1 MIMKKRFF
9 IGGAWPYANNSL
21 HVGHLAALL
30 PGDVLAR
37 FGRLCDYDVIYVSG
51 TDSHGTPITER
62 AKREK
67 VTPASIAEQYHAEFT
82 RDFEALGF
90 TYDKYTATFT
100 DYHKKG
106 VQDILRKIRAN
117 GYLYE
122 TTEEQD
128 FCETCGKFVSDREI
142 EGNCPVCG
150 KLTRGDQCEF
160 CNASFDSKMM
170 TEKRCRTC
178 SNATTTRMNKHLMFA
193 LSKFQKDVE
202 EFTEKMAPNWRLNAV
217 NETRKYLQQGLP
229 DRAATRDLDWG
240 VEVPV
245 EGYESKRIYVWFEAV
260 LGYMTTGKW
269 VAEQRG
275 IDFNEYMTEDGN
287 LNNYYIHGKD
297 NIPFHTVIFPALL
310 MAMDKSLCLPTHI
323 VSSEY
328 VNMNDEKMSKS
339 KGNLISVHELAETFP
354 MDATRFYTILYN
366 PERRDVNFSI
376 PDLIST
382 YNKFLAGGLGNFVN
396 RNLSFLKKK
405 FSGVV
410 PAGTVDAEVKAHIEE
425 LYKTLGAKFENA
437 ELRSAAEEMV
447 TLIQYANKYYDDQ
460 KPWVQAKAEDL
471 TDFANTTAT
480 CIYLMANMANL
491 FAPIIPEGCEKLAK
505 VLGMDKLSWNPVTLP
520 ETFTLGEVP
529 ILYTRIDEK
538 K

>member
-1 MIMKKRFF
+1 MTKRVL
-9 IGGAWPYANNSL
+9 IGTAWPYANNHL

-30 PGDVLAR
+30 PSDVLAR
-37 FGRLCDYDVIYVSG
+37 YSRMKGYETVMVSG
-51 TDSHGTPITER
+51 SDMHGTPITER
-62 AKREK
+62 AKKEGCS
-67 VTPASIAEQYHAEFT
+67 PAEIAGTYHAEFV
-82 RDFEALGF
+82 DNFEKMMF
-90 TYDKYTATFT
+90 TFDLYTNTDT
-100 DYHKKG
+100 DYHKKT
-106 VQDILRKIRAN
+106 VQEFLGMIEKN

-122 TTEEQD
+122 TTEGQD
-128 FCETCGKFVSDREI
+128 FCEACGKFLSDREL
-142 EGNCPVCG
+142 EGKCPDCG
-150 KLTRGDQCEF
+150 KVTRGDQCEF
-160 CNASFDSKMM
+160 CMATFDADKM
-170 TEKRCRTC
+170 TDKVCRTC
-178 SNATTTRMNKHLMFA
+178 KKATVQRTNKHLMFR
-193 LSKFQKDVE
+193 LSAFQEGIEAFAAKYGNE
-202 EFTEKMAPNWRLNAV
+202 WRWNAV
-217 NETRKYLQQGLP
+217 NETKKYLDQGLP
-229 DRAATRDLDWG
+229 DRAVTRDLDWG
-240 VEVPV
+240 VEVPLP
-245 EGYESKRIYVWFEAV
+245 GYESKRVYVWFEAV
-260 LGYMTTGKW
+260 LGYLTTCKR
-269 VAEQRG
+269 VCEERG
-275 IDFNEYMTEDGN
+275 VDFNEFMKKDSG
-287 LNNYYIHGKD
+287 LSAYYVHGKD
-297 NIPFHTVIFPALL
+297 NIPFHTVIFPALQ
-310 MAMDKSLCLPTHI
+310 MAIDPEMQLPTHI

-405 FSGVV
+405 FGGVV
-410 PAGTVDAEVKAHIEE
+410 PAGTVDAEVKAHVEE

-491 FAPIIPEGCEKLAK
+491 FAPIIPEGCEKLSK
-505 VLGMDKLSWNPVTLP
+505 VLGMEKLSWNPVTLP